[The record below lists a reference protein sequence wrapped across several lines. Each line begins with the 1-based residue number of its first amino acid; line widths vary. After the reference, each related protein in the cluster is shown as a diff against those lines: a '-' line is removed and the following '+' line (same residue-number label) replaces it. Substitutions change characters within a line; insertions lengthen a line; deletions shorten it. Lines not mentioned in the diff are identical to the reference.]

1 MVYSNDM
8 VNLIGERPFGEKY
21 DDSVSFGA
29 GPGAP
34 VPTPHGIEEGMA
46 GKGGLGQGVPSPG
59 GIEEGG
65 ARL

>member
-1 MVYSNDM
+1 M

-34 VPTPHGIEEGMA
+34 VPQPHGIEEGMA
-46 GKGGLGQGVPSPG
+46 GKGGLGQGVPAPG